1 MPLFFLDLTNC
12 VLEIVFFSIFGG
24 YHHHRGPHFHNCV
37 SKETN
42 KLRRYLGMNE
52 EKRLMG
58 GGGRLLRVILMKVK
72 VIEVMKA
79 EGRTTSKGPV
89 PNCPTT

>member
-1 MPLFFLDLTNC
+1 MSLFFLNLTNC
-12 VLEIVFFSIFGG
+12 GLKIVFFSIFGG
-24 YHHHRGPHFHNCV
+24 YHHHRDPHFHNCV

-58 GGGRLLRVILMKVK
+58 GGGPLLRVILMKVK
-72 VIEVMKA
+72 VIKVMKA
-79 EGRTTSKGPV
+79 EGRTTNKGLV

>member
-1 MPLFFLDLTNC
+1 MSLFFLNLTNC
-12 VLEIVFFSIFGG
+12 VLKIVFFSIFVG
-24 YHHHRGPHFHNCV
+24 YHHHRDPHFHNCV

-58 GGGRLLRVILMKVK
+58 GGGRLLRVIVMKVK
-72 VIEVMKA
+72 VIKVMRA
-79 EGRTTSKGPV
+79 EGRTTSKGG
-89 PNCPTT
+89 

>member
-1 MPLFFLDLTNC
+1 MSLFFLNLTNC
-12 VLEIVFFSIFGG
+12 VLKNDFFSIFVG
-24 YHHHRGPHFHNCV
+24 YHHHRDPHFHNCV

-72 VIEVMKA
+72 VIKVMKA
-79 EGRTTSKGPV
+79 EGRTTSKGG
-89 PNCPTT
+89 

>member
-1 MPLFFLDLTNC
+1 MLLFFPDLTNC
-12 VLEIVFFSIFGG
+12 VLKLVFFSILGG
-24 YHHHRGPHFHNCV
+24 YHPHRDPHFHNCV

-58 GGGRLLRVILMKVK
+58 GGGRLLRVIVMKVK
-72 VIEVMKA
+72 VIKVMKA
-79 EGRTTSKGPV
+79 EGRTTSKGG
-89 PNCPTT
+89 